1 MRVEL
6 TYIDNESLVIDE
18 VVKNAKRMYGP
29 GVSVKVLPES
39 NIPNDMLYFALQQI
53 ITHEQLSLFYNSGS
67 REAYKQDMKKL
78 RGDILFRVEQVL
90 DTVILDNEN
99 KGT

>member
-53 ITHEQLSLFYNSGS
+53 ITHEQLSLFYNNSK
-67 REAYKQDMKKL
+67 EAYRNEMKKL
-78 RGDILFRVEQVL
+78 KSDILFRVEEVL
-90 DTVILDNEN
+90 DSVILDNEN